1 MLNVQTSKNYG
12 WQDQTVSAGVIMS
25 ELIKKVA
32 NQQDHTAFQEIFEK
46 FGPRIKAYLL
56 KQGADNATAEE
67 LVQETMLTVWRK
79 ASMFEESRGSLAS
92 WVYTIARNL
101 RIDRL
106 RKEKVWQELSEEQYQ
121 KSSPDEPADETVAKN
136 QMITVIRGAL
146 KQLPPEQRE
155 IIEHSYLKGMSQSEI
170 AKALNLPIGT
180 VKSRMRLAYQK
191 VRTSVE
197 DLK

>member
-1 MLNVQTSKNYG
+1 
-12 WQDQTVSAGVIMS
+12 MS

-32 NQQDHTAFQEIFEK
+32 TQQDHTAFQEIFEK

-136 QMITVIRGAL
+136 QMIRVIRGAL
-146 KQLPPEQRE
+146 KLLPTEQRE
-155 IIEHSYLKGMSQSEI
+155 IIEYSYLKGMSQSEI
-170 AKALNLPIGT
+170 AEALNLPIGT

-191 VRTSVE
+191 VRASVE